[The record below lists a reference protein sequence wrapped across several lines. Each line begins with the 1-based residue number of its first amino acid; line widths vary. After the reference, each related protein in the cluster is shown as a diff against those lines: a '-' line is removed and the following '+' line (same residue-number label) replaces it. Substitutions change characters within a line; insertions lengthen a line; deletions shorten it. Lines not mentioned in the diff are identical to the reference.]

1 MNTTIKTLALGV
13 TILAGLAHEYRVMW
27 TACAIFC
34 GCCIYESAV
43 GDWRA
48 RRNALTIARAQE
60 MARAERIEREAR
72 ATAQAIA
79 DIAAARYYPNKFDHI
94 MQRGGK
100 N

>member
-1 MNTTIKTLALGV
+1 VNTTIKTLVLGV
-13 TILAGLAHEYRVMW
+13 MILSGLVHSYHVMW

-34 GCCIYESAV
+34 CCCIYESAV
-43 GDWRA
+43 RESRA

-60 MARAERIEREAR
+60 MARAERIDREAR

-79 DIAAARYYPNKFDHI
+79 DIAGARYYPNKFDHI